1 MSGPFKHM
9 DRAAVLS
16 AIASKSANSVSTFPR
31 FDVDQSDVRVDAG
44 RRDET
49 RAAGADPTDRPR
61 NAHRDRRRD
70 ARFGF
75 FVRDNE

>member
-1 MSGPFKHM
+1 MESLMNGPFKHM

-31 FDVDQSDVRVDAG
+31 FDVDQSDVRIDAG

-49 RAAGADPTDRPR
+49 RATGADPTDRSR
-61 NAHRDRRRD
+61 NAHRNGRRD
-70 ARFGF
+70 AWFGF
-75 FVRDNE
+75 